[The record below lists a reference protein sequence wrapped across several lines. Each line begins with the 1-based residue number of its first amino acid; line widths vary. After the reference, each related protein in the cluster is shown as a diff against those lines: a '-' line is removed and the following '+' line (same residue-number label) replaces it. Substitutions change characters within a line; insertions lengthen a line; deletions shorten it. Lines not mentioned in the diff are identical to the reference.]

1 MISDFTFNAV
11 TKPLLLTKAKKL
23 KLSAIKDSPVELLNK
38 AGVTPLMYSAKV
50 TDEEFFA
57 QLPNELKVGAILG
70 ESKEVSFVGS
80 NGVSAQMIPV
90 SEHEMTLTELVK
102 MATGRVDQL
111 FNFSRNIVQPF
122 IQQVLENFNQPQE
135 QQISED
141 WHLSPVAIDVA
152 LINPVVTGLMSQSAD
167 PHRLPHE
174 FEPVNYSK
182 VPADLPVPKTGSQ
195 AYDGILAQLLEA
207 NNTTPAELM
216 TELFAGKD
224 ISPYRPQAFTIV
236 SRRIAQ
242 LLLVAYYEEN
252 PWPNSGVSSAAW
264 TAMLS
269 LLRTTLKGWIARFV
283 RQIDERVKL
292 GQLVYDMNPDTRVV
306 HICQELMDEYTNQGG
321 SPEAVYGALYL
332 QDDNKDAS
340 TNIKSLLENQEKYV
354 EAWSRR
360 SAVKKAAVDT
370 DWLST
375 NKTAMKNAFMTAVN
389 AMEDGVLDGLTK
401 QAAIRGAYEEID
413 SRFNRQ
419 ISDITAFII
428 RVACHKVFVD
438 EAAERIV
445 QAIHRGM
452 CDNIAPDEA
461 ARDEMTEY
469 VLDWILSGVAVN

>member
-1 MISDFTFNAV
+1 MISDFTFNAIA
-11 TKPLLLTKAKKL
+11 KPLLLTKAKKI
-23 KLSAIKDSPVELLNK
+23 KLVPTKDSPVELLNK
-38 AGVTPLMYSAKV
+38 AGMTPLLYSGKV

-57 QLPNELKVGAILG
+57 QLPNELKIGAILG
-70 ESKEVSFVGS
+70 ESKEVSFVGT
-80 NGVSAQMIPV
+80 NGVSATMVPV
-90 SEHEMTLTELVK
+90 SEHEMTLSELVK

-122 IQQVLENFNQPQE
+122 VKQVLENFNQPAE
-135 QQISED
+135 VQIAED

-152 LINPVVTGLMSQSAD
+152 LINPVVSGLLSQSAD

-195 AYDGILAQLLEA
+195 AYDGILNQLLEI
-207 NNTTPAELM
+207 NKTTPAELM
-216 TELFAGKD
+216 TELFAGQD

-252 PWPNSGVSSAAW
+252 PWPDSGVTSSAW
-264 TAMLS
+264 SAMLS
-269 LLRTTLKGWIARFV
+269 LLRTTLKGWIARFI
-283 RQIDERVKL
+283 RQLDERVKL
-292 GQLVYDMNPDTRVV
+292 GQLVYDMDPKTRVV
-306 HICQELMDEYTNQGG
+306 HICQELMDEYVKQGG
-321 SPEAVYGALYL
+321 CAEAVYGALYL

-340 TNIKSLLENQEKYV
+340 TNINKLLENQEQYV
-354 EAWSRR
+354 AAWSRR
-360 SAVKKAAVDT
+360 SSVKKAAIDT

-375 NKTAMKNAFMTAVN
+375 NKTAMKNAFMSAIT
-389 AMEDGVLDGLTK
+389 AMEDGMLDGLTK
-401 QAAIRGAYEEID
+401 QNAIKGAYAEID

-452 CDNIAPDEA
+452 CDNVEPDEA

-469 VLDWILSGVAVN
+469 VLDWILSGIAVE